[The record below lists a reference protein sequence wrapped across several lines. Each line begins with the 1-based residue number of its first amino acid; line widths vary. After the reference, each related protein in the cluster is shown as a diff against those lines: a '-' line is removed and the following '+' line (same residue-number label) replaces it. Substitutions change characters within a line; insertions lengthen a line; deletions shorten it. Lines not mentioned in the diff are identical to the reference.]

1 MGTGYST
8 LPTNDDN
15 DMFVAA
21 ACRDL
26 GTKHCT
32 TQIFRKEPQIRPTL
46 HRDSINTLATVR
58 PGIVISGSSDK
69 NVIVHNMDTG
79 ECVNKWSGHKKEVTK
94 VVYKH
99 VGGKHYVLSGSRDTN
114 IKLWRFNNPMAI
126 QTYQAHD
133 MTVSGL
139 AILDESKFV
148 SGARDSSIRLWDF
161 ETATPIRTLKINR
174 NMVTHIDKVPQENI
188 FVQTSEDRTL
198 RVWDSRTMSVVYES
212 PTRNQILTHC
222 DCSSD
227 GNYCLTASGGSANEG
242 CEVTYWDL
250 RKHEVIKELRGHEDN
265 VKSAIFL
272 PQQVT
277 WKKLVLSASSDH
289 TVRVWNLEEGNCLW
303 KETLPTNAEL
313 HACVGFADGNVVVAG
328 DQALLC
334 GMRLYGKA
342 GRPFLF
348 VNSIQSN
355 FHQPT
360 MMPSATSSYSIP

>member
-21 ACRDL
+21 ACKDL

-46 HRDSINTLATVR
+46 HRESINTLATVR
-58 PGIVISGSSDK
+58 PGIVISGSSDR

-79 ECVNKWSGHKKEVTK
+79 ECVNKWSGHEKEVTK

-114 IKLWRFNNPMAI
+114 IKLWRFNNPKAVM
-126 QTYQAHD
+126 TYHGHE
-133 MTVSGL
+133 MSLSGL
-139 AILDESKFV
+139 AIIDDLCFV
-148 SGARDSSIRLWDF
+148 SGGRDSTVRLWDF
-161 ETATPIRTLKINR
+161 ETNQPVRTQKINR
-174 NMVTHIDKVPQENI
+174 NMVTHIDKVPQQNLFI
-188 FVQTSEDRTL
+188 QTSEDRTL
-198 RVWDSRTMSVVYES
+198 RLWDVRTMSVVFQS
-212 PTRNQILTHC
+212 QPRNQILTHC
-222 DCSSD
+222 DSSA
-227 GNYCLTASGGSANEG
+227 NSNLCLTANGGSVNEG
-242 CEVTYWDL
+242 CEVTLWDL
-250 RKHEVIKELRGHEDN
+250 RAQDVVKEFRGHEN
-265 VKSAIFL
+265 TVKSAIFM

-277 WKKLVLSASSDH
+277 WKKLVISASSDH
-289 TVRVWNLEEGNCLW
+289 TVRVWNLDDGSMLW
-303 KETLPTNAEL
+303 KETIPTNVEL

-328 DQALLC
+328 DEAMLC

-348 VNSIQSN
+348 CNSIQSN
-355 FHQPT
+355 FHHPT
-360 MMPSATSSYSIP
+360 MMPGATSSHSIG